1 MEDKLFEIVREY
13 GQNTK
18 VCTAKLREEFNIP
31 EPKEEVKEEVKIEIV
46 EPVKKVVTIKKEV
59 KKVIKKKGG
68 R

>member
-31 EPKEEVKEEVKIEIV
+31 EPREEVKEEVKEIPKIV

-59 KKVIKKKGG
+59 KKIVKK
-68 R
+68 RR